1 MTPAPEGTHA
11 PARPGDD
18 PPCVVVTRPQPQAD
32 EWVRRLHDLNQPALA
47 LPLLRIV
54 PDDAHAAAAGEAW
67 QAVSAGHFAL
77 VMFVSPNAVLQFFS
91 RRPPGAAWPASTA
104 AGATGPGTVA
114 ALKAQGLGADAAT
127 GPVWAPDADSPQ
139 FDADTL
145 WHQRLAAQP
154 WAGRA
159 VLIVRGT
166 EGRDWL
172 ADTLRHAGAS
182 VRCLAAYRRA
192 GPPWDAALQQRLAH
206 IAAAPQRHVWLF
218 SSSEAIGHLGVDAFG
233 SEGPLG
239 GLAASFAHDLHAALH
254 AVPVLASHP
263 RIAQTARLSGFTSV
277 DLVPPDPE
285 AVATRLRRPA
295 AAGG

>member
-1 MTPAPEGTHA
+1 MTPAPEGVRLSA
-11 PARPGDD
+11 PPGGDL
-18 PPCVVVTRPQPQAD
+18 PCVLVTRPQPQAD
-32 EWVRRLHDLNQPALA
+32 EWVHRLQALNQPALA

-54 PDDAHAAAAGEAW
+54 PDDAHAAAAGDAW

-91 RRPPGAAWPASTA
+91 HRPPGAAWPASTA

-114 ALKAQGLGADAAT
+114 ALQAQGLGAGAAT
-127 GPVWAPDADSPQ
+127 GPVWAPAADSPQ

-145 WHQRLAAQP
+145 WHQRLSAQP

-172 ADTLRHAGAS
+172 ADTLRQAGAS
-182 VRCLAAYRRA
+182 VHCLAAYRRA
-192 GPPWDAALQQRLAH
+192 APLWDAALQQRLAR
-206 IAAAPQRHVWLF
+206 IAAAPQQHVWLF
-218 SSSEAIGHLGVDAFG
+218 SSSEAIGHLGAFG
-233 SEGPLG
+233 SDGLLAGPAAA
-239 GLAASFAHDLHAALH
+239 LADTLQAALH

-263 RIAQTARLSGFTSV
+263 RIARTARLAGFAAV

-285 AVATRLRRPA
+285 AVAARLRQSPA
-295 AAGG
+295 VGH